1 MKESEFLKEDSE
13 VQYLQKDYDYLLKY
27 MDADF
32 LKSKSLNEVLLE
44 LNCVILEYGF
54 DDNMDG
60 YIEEGEKLQSIYDN
74 IYSFG

>member
-1 MKESEFLKEDSE
+1 MKEPEFLKEDSE

-44 LNCVILEYGF
+44 LNCVILEHGF

-60 YIEEGEKLQSIYDN
+60 YVAEGEKLQSIYDN